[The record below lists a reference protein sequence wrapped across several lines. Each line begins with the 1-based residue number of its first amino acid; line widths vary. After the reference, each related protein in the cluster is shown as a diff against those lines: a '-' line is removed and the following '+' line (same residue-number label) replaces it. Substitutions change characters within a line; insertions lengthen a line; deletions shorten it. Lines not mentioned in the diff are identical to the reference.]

1 MKIDR
6 MRGSGELFEFSYLNN
21 IGRGCST
28 SISFLT
34 IPNTTNLSP
43 TNFIQNM
50 SRMVSRSLIDTGAD
64 LSFISSTKARGLL
77 RRGIGKL
84 DKGRYKVVDAF
95 LKAHFFSESL
105 TVDFVF
111 DELIKSML
119 SETCFTIKLVIV
131 DIPLN
136 SEVIIDLADIRRL
149 RIFDLLP
156 HLVRQEAT
164 GQEEE
169 EEIEDLV
176 INNRVRSDRIF
187 TESRLCQ
194 IYGSEWIDEDQHI
207 EADVGSDGEEGEDG
221 ETLLA
226 SLVAT
231 VNDVANEVDEMSWG
245 RRAYERDDISEM
257 DLDRFEAIPS
267 EALRDLPPTLPT
279 KFFGPEEL
287 KEKLKV
293 LVEKY
298 HMIFSKSVNRIPAK
312 VTPMRIEV
320 DPKLWKLPKN
330 RLPPRNLGKV
340 REEEVNRQV
349 DILLEKGCV
358 QTSRASEHS
367 HPFTVPKSA
376 GEWRLVM
383 DLVNLNQATTDAEQW
398 PIPRIGEL

>member
-1 MKIDR
+1 MKKDG

-34 IPNTTNLSP
+34 VPNTTNLSP
-43 TNFIQNM
+43 TILIQNL
-50 SRMVSRSLIDTGAD
+50 SRMVARSLIDTGAD
-64 LSFISSTKARGLL
+64 LSFISATKARGLL

-111 DELIKSML
+111 DELIKSRL
-119 SETCFTIKLVIV
+119 SETFFTIKLVIV

-136 SEVIIDLADIRRL
+136 SEVIIGLTDIRRL

-169 EEIEDLV
+169 GEIEDLV
-176 INNRVRSDRIF
+176 VEDRIRSDRVF

-194 IYGSEWIDEDQHI
+194 VYGSEWIDEDQHI
-207 EADVGSDGEEGEDG
+207 EADVGSDCEEGEDE

-226 SLVAT
+226 SLVTT

-267 EALRDLPPTLPT
+267 ESLRDPPY
-279 KFFGPEEL
+279 E
-287 KEKLKV
+287 
-293 LVEKY
+293 
-298 HMIFSKSVNRIPAK
+298 
-312 VTPMRIEV
+312 
-320 DPKLWKLPKN
+320 
-330 RLPPRNLGKV
+330 
-340 REEEVNRQV
+340 
-349 DILLEKGCV
+349 ILR
-358 QTSRASEHS
+358 TRRA
-367 HPFTVPKSA
+367 
-376 GEWRLVM
+376 
-383 DLVNLNQATTDAEQW
+383 
-398 PIPRIGEL
+398 